1 MYVPV
6 TPRSGPSLVSF
17 NVVLPFSVVI
27 RGSWLSMDTPS
38 LLHSTI
44 ARGLPWSYVTGI
56 VSEPPL
62 VSLMLG
68 LSGLLVI
75 LGASVR
81 GEENGGGE

>member
-1 MYVPV
+1 
-6 TPRSGPSLVSF
+6 
-17 NVVLPFSVVI
+17 
-27 RGSWLSMDTPS
+27 MDTPS